1 MNTIEI
7 VEEWSQ
13 FQDEG
18 SIDWSD
24 MPINQSVEYNDE
36 RVGLRAEFQQPL
48 SGLLKGGRGFRYRLI
63 PEMGGLGGVRCCR
76 AQTRS

>member
-36 RVGLRAEFQQPL
+36 RVGLRAEFQQPN
-48 SGLLKGGRGFRYRLI
+48 SFRDSTEGRRFGFASYGTDLDDD
-63 PEMGGLGGVRCCR
+63 PE
-76 AQTRS
+76 